1 VKIDLLF
8 SYQIIQNLHLNLFS
22 PSHHTMFYMKVT
34 FLGTNGWYDT
44 VTGNTCSVLVQSEK
58 FDIIFDAGNGIAKA
72 DRYITQ
78 EKPVYLF
85 LSHFHLDHIAGL
97 HTLVKF
103 KFRKGLTICG
113 QPGTKEVLDSFVREP
128 FTVPFAKLPYQVN
141 FLELSEGEHPVP
153 FQTECRWLV
162 HPVPCFGY
170 RLVIDNKTITYCTDT
185 GFCRNAIILARNAD
199 LLITECG
206 LLPGEQSPE
215 WPHLNPENAIRI
227 AQESDAKRLAL
238 MHFGAEVYKT
248 QHDRAMVKKQ
258 FEPSFPGLVVASDDL
273 CIEI

>member
-1 VKIDLLF
+1 MSDDPEP
-8 SYQIIQNLHLNLFS
+8 HLNLFT
-22 PSHHTMFYMKVT
+22 PARHTMFCMKVT

-162 HPVPCFGY
+162 HPVPCFARKDENFPHHVGTAEVDARIWFSISLILGPFHDLCERNRAIIVVEY
-170 RLVIDNKTITYCTDT
+170 EIKRARQHRFDPVHFIAAAHQVVQCTD
-185 GFCRNAIILARNAD
+185 
-199 LLITECG
+199 
-206 LLPGEQSPE
+206 
-215 WPHLNPENAIRI
+215 
-227 AQESDAKRLAL
+227 
-238 MHFGAEVYKT
+238 
-248 QHDRAMVKKQ
+248 DR
-258 FEPSFPGLVVASDDL
+258 
-273 CIEI
+273 